1 MRIMVV
7 CAVALLAA
15 PISAI
20 ENTEANRLEQAER
33 YLTATP
39 PSEMVNDMAV
49 NMSKNMPTEKATDF
63 VAVMTKG
70 VDLGVLRK
78 SMLDAMVKH
87 FTADELK
94 ALADFYGSPVGKSA
108 MQKFGPYMQDVMPK
122 IQQEVMKAF
131 ADFMEPTKAK

>member
-20 ENTEANRLEQAER
+20 ENTEVNRLEQAER

-49 NMSKNMPTEKATDF
+49 NMSKKLI
-63 VAVMTKG
+63 G
-70 VDLGVLRK
+70 LHG
-78 SMLDAMVKH
+78 
-87 FTADELK
+87 
-94 ALADFYGSPVGKSA
+94 
-108 MQKFGPYMQDVMPK
+108 
-122 IQQEVMKAF
+122 I
-131 ADFMEPTKAK
+131 